1 MRLKWLIIILVPLL
15 GIGFIQSCKMEE
27 IKNETTLFVG
37 TYTADSSEG
46 IYTFKFN
53 RDTGRL
59 LNQQLVAPMENP
71 SFLRLS
77 ADKNILYAVSEVD
90 GYNGASGSITT
101 FTVKD
106 STLEKLA
113 TYSTQGA
120 HPCYIGLGEGG
131 EYVAVANYTGGN
143 FSVFKTVSDGS
154 LNPTPQVIDHK
165 VSDSSITAHAHMT
178 SFLNGELFVADLG
191 LDRIQKYTLEEGA
204 FVPSEQ
210 PALILEEGAGPRHFT
225 SSKDGKFLYVIN
237 ELNSTLTV
245 FKKDGQKY
253 VNLETYDTVASDYTG
268 ESFCADI
275 HLSPDGKYLYG
286 SNRGENTIVI
296 FEVDKVSGKLRL
308 IGRESVQGD
317 WPRNFALDSSGE
329 FLLVANQR
337 SNNIV
342 VFKRDIQNGTLSF
355 TSEVELSSPVC
366 LEFY

>member
-1 MRLKWLIIILVPLL
+1 MRFKWLIIILVSLL

-27 IKNETTLFVG
+27 IKNETTLYVG
-37 TYTADSSEG
+37 TYTTGSSEG

-59 LNQQLVAPMENP
+59 LDQQLVAPMENP
-71 SFLRLS
+71 SFVRLS

-90 GYNGASGSITT
+90 DYEGTNGSITT
-101 FTVKD
+101 FKVKD
-106 STLEKLA
+106 STLEKID
-113 TYSTQGA
+113 THSTHGA
-120 HPCYIGLGEGG
+120 HPCYVGLGDDGK
-131 EYVAVANYTGGN
+131 YVTVANYTGGN
-143 FSVFKTVSDGS
+143 FSVFKTESDGS
-154 LNPTPQVIDHK
+154 LNPSPQVIDHK
-165 VSDSSITAHAHMT
+165 VLDSSKAAHAHMT
-178 SFLNGELFVADLG
+178 SFLNGELFVTDLG
-191 LDRIQKYTLEEGA
+191 LDRIQKYTLEAGA
-204 FVPSEQ
+204 FSPSQQ

-225 SSKDGKFLYVIN
+225 SSKDGAFLYVIN

-245 FKKDGQKY
+245 FKKEGQEY
-253 VNLETYDTVASDYTG
+253 VGLETYDTVASDYKG

-296 FEVDKVSGKLRL
+296 FEVDKISGKLKL
-308 IGRESVQGD
+308 VGRESVQGD

-342 VFKRDIQNGTLSF
+342 VFKRDLQNGTLSF
-355 TSEVELSSPVC
+355 SSEVELSSPVC